1 MKKKYEKTAD
11 IIRPFLV
18 TKDPMVMKV
27 LKRMS
32 KRSDEGLA
40 TYKKTMVEAKKPFKT
55 WVSDAQEEL
64 WDAIL
69 YLEKIKSLK

>member
-27 LKRMS
+27 LKP
-32 KRSDEGLA
+32 
-40 TYKKTMVEAKKPFKT
+40 YV
-55 WVSDAQEEL
+55 
-64 WDAIL
+64 
-69 YLEKIKSLK
+69 